1 MFYQVLFMKPNR
13 NFRGQPRG
21 QSDQEFVDKR
31 ERFLKRTRDA
41 VREALK
47 SRDMLLGTV
56 TRSIEDLDK
65 TINLLGEKLE
75 DWYGIYFP
83 ELKAEDKIQFAKAT
97 LAIDKENMDEKELAV
112 IFGQTKA
119 AELISTAKSS
129 LGVQLSQK
137 DLSECL
143 SLSKT
148 ILTLEKLRKDYDV
161 YQKELAEELCPNLSE
176 VAGADI
182 AAKLVSHM
190 GTLVRLAMLPASAI
204 QVIGAE
210 KALFKHLKNRN
221 VPPPKHG
228 IIFQHVKI
236 SSSPKAV
243 RGKIARTLANKLCLA
258 AKADAFSKR
267 RISGP
272 LRKAF
277 DEKVVQ
283 ILKDYEVEKTKIR
296 PEQSGPQPVETQ
308 LYPSQRGYQPQPQKQ
323 QNYQSKPQPSTQTHQ
338 NKPHSQSQKPPH
350 GAQHNPQ
357 SKHPQRPEHSERT
370 QHQPT
375 TQYGDRQ
382 NRPHRNRRK

>member
-1 MFYQVLFMKPNR
+1 MKPKR
-13 NFRGQPRG
+13 NFRGQSRG
-21 QSDQEFVDKR
+21 PSDQEFADKR

-75 DWYGIYFP
+75 DWYAIYFP

-97 LAIDKENMDEKELAV
+97 LAIDKENMDEKELSV
-112 IFGQTKA
+112 IFGQNKA
-119 AELISTAKSS
+119 TELVETAKRS
-129 LGVQLSQK
+129 LGVPLSPK

-143 SLSKT
+143 SLSRT
-148 ILTLEKLRKDYDV
+148 ILTLEKLRKDYDL

-221 VPPPKHG
+221 IPPPKHG
-228 IIFQHVKI
+228 IIFQHAKI

-272 LRKAF
+272 LRKSF

-283 ILKDYEVEKTKIR
+283 ILKDYEIEKTKIK
-296 PEQSGPQPVETQ
+296 PVQSGPQAPPQE
-308 LYPSQRGYQPQPQKQ
+308 YQQQKPQYQ
-323 QNYQSKPQPSTQTHQ
+323 QQSKPQNYSGHQQKTQQ
-338 NKPHSQSQKPPH
+338 YPPKPHSQSKPAH
-350 GAQHNPQ
+350 KHEAHQHHQQ
-357 SKHPQRPEHSERT
+357 SGTNS
-370 QHQPT
+370 HQL
-375 TQYGDRQ
+375 
-382 NRPHRNRRK
+382 PHRKHHKKK